1 MTYFFSIIIGV
12 VILGLALKS
21 GRDNGYPYLGSIDED
36 EANDND

>member
-1 MTYFFSIIIGV
+1 MVYFFLIITGI
-12 VILGLALKS
+12 VILALALKS